1 MAKQIVWPKEAINDE
16 NTREIFIGD
25 YRLLYRIEGK
35 QISIIAVVHGSSDLR
50 KILQKKNK

>member
-25 YRLLYRIEGK
+25 YRLLYKDRR
-35 QISIIAVVHGSSDLR
+35 QTD
-50 KILQKKNK
+50 